1 MEYKCLRCGYK
12 ATQKSNLINHL
23 KRKKICLPIKQD
35 ISIENVQK
43 YYGFETIPFDSK
55 SIPFDSISIPF
66 DSKTQKM
73 DNLNSIPFDSKSIPF
88 DSKMAKMDNPGTIPF
103 DSISIP
109 FDSKSIPFDSILS
122 EKRKFQCPYCLKFY
136 STNSN
141 LTKHQKLCKIK
152 KEKDH
157 DKQKIK
163 ELEKN
168 KLELQEKVD
177 KLLFESGNTINNT
190 NNCNNNNT
198 TNNSIYNSNSNNTI
212 NIHINNYGDE
222 NKDYI
227 THNYLLQLLKTP
239 FQAIPELIK
248 FTHFNDEHPE
258 NQNIKIPNKKEPY
271 VKIRKNDKWELADRK
286 ETITDLIDQKHSE
299 LNDSDLYSLI
309 NAKFK
314 ELELDRLE
322 RFNQKYMNDD
332 KDFANQL
339 YKNTELMILNNS
351 KKKKKLIEES
361 KSIK

>member
-1 MEYKCLRCGYK
+1 MMEYKCLRCGYK

-23 KRKKICLPIKQD
+23 KRKKNMFAYKTGYFDRKCANIMDLKRFHLIP
-35 ISIENVQK
+35 NR
-43 YYGFETIPFDSK
+43 FHLIPFRFHL
-55 SIPFDSISIPF
+55 IP
-66 DSKTQKM
+66 KLKKM

-88 DSKMAKMDNPGTIPF
+88 DSKMAKMDNPTTIPF

-122 EKRKFQCPYCLKFY
+122 KKEKFQCPYCLKYY

-314 ELELDRLE
+314 RI
-322 RFNQKYMNDD
+322 R
-332 KDFANQL
+332 
-339 YKNTELMILNNS
+339 IR
-351 KKKKKLIEES
+351 
-361 KSIK
+361 